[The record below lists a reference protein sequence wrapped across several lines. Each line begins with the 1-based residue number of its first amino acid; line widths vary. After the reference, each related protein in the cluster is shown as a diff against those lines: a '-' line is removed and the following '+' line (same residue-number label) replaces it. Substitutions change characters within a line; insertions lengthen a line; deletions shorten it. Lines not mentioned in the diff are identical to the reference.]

1 MSDDWGIHTESR
13 QGVLTHDD
21 QSTLARHTLSIK
33 TQEHENARTSFPRKV
48 SERKQRS
55 GERQTPW
62 SKQRCSSHQAPT
74 VWGNAVV
81 FANLDLAPLHIFNP
95 SQAAGSS
102 APAKRCNVCKLC
114 FQSAQSVPPLP
125 HAPLAAVAPPRRQRR
140 RHRNSAPRL
149 GHTPASTFQLRS
161 KPTRHKEFCKF

>member
-102 APAKRCNVCKLC
+102 APAKRCSVCKLC
-114 FQSAQSVPPLP
+114 FSKRPKRATPTARAAGSGRPAEAPATSASKFSTTLRA
-125 HAPLAAVAPPRRQRR
+125 HARIDFPVALQ
-140 RHRNSAPRL
+140 AYQ
-149 GHTPASTFQLRS
+149 A
-161 KPTRHKEFCKF
+161 